1 MIPITLGILTL
12 IFSLIHLIPG
22 DPAMQIAGEGAR
34 PEDVAN
40 VRKALGLDQPLWKQ
54 YVTYIGNLARGDLG
68 RSFRTNESVAKEIAA
83 RYPATMQLAF
93 GAMFV
98 ALLVAFPLGIIS
110 AIYRNSWIDNVARF
124 FALIGVSMPSFW
136 FGPLLII
143 AFAINRQWFPVS
155 GREDGLKSL
164 VLPSVTMG
172 LALAAILTRM
182 IRVSLADELSQLY
195 VTTAIAKGV
204 TRGKAIFRH
213 ALKNAL
219 IPVITI
225 LALQFGSLLTGA
237 IITEQI
243 FSWPG
248 LGRLLIQ
255 SITTRDYPQVQAS
268 ILVIALT
275 YIMVNFIS
283 DLLYGVVDP
292 RIKLRVMKTLK
303 RLTRNFAFTAGLLL
317 TLVLVHRGA
326 SPRRCSRRTIRTS
339 RTRRGGWRR
348 RRRSI
353 RSASTT
359 SDATCSRA
367 SSSARACRCGSASA
381 WSSSR
386 R

>member
-1 MIPITLGILTL
+1 MIPITLGIITL

-22 DPAMQIAGEGAR
+22 DPAVQIAGEGAR
-34 PEDVAN
+34 PEDVAQ
-40 VRKALGLDQPLWKQ
+40 VRKDLGLDLPLWQQ
-54 YVTYIGNLARGDLG
+54 YVSYLGNLAKGDLG
-68 RSFRTNESVAKEIAA
+68 ISFRTRESVAKEIAV
-83 RYPATMQLAF
+83 RYPATMQLAA

-143 AFAINRQWFPVS
+143 AFAINHPWFPVS
-155 GREDGLKSL
+155 GREEGWKSL
-164 VLPSVTMG
+164 VLPSLTMG

-182 IRVSLADELSQLY
+182 IRVSLAEELNQLY

-204 TRGKAIFRH
+204 TRQKAIFRH

-255 SITTRDYPQVQAS
+255 SINTRDYPQVQAS

-292 RIKLRVMKTLK
+292 RIKLE
-303 RLTRNFAFTAGLLL
+303 
-317 TLVLVHRGA
+317 
-326 SPRRCSRRTIRTS
+326 
-339 RTRRGGWRR
+339 
-348 RRRSI
+348 
-353 RSASTT
+353 
-359 SDATCSRA
+359 
-367 SSSARACRCGSASA
+367 
-381 WSSSR
+381 
-386 R
+386 

>member
-1 MIPITLGILTL
+1 MTQYIIRRLLQMIPITLGILTL

-22 DPAMQIAGEGAR
+22 DPAVQIAGEGAR
-34 PEDVAN
+34 PQDVQKIRAE
-40 VRKALGLDQPLWKQ
+40 LGLDQPLWKQ
-54 YVTYIGNLARGDLG
+54 YVTYLGKLAHGDLG
-68 RSFRTNESVAKEIAA
+68 VSFRTNQSVAKEIAA

-124 FALIGVSMPSFW
+124 FALLGVSMPSFW

-143 AFAINRQWFPVS
+143 AFAINRTWFPVS
-155 GREDGLKSL
+155 GREEGFRSL
-164 VLPSVTMG
+164 VLPSLTMG

-182 IRVSLADELSQLY
+182 IRVSLAEELNQLY

-204 TRGKAIFRH
+204 TRSKAIFRH

-219 IPVITI
+219 IPVITVI
-225 LALQFGSLLTGA
+225 ALQFGSLLTGA

-275 YIMVNFIS
+275 YIMVNFFS

-292 RIKLRVMKTLK
+292 RIKLE
-303 RLTRNFAFTAGLLL
+303 
-317 TLVLVHRGA
+317 
-326 SPRRCSRRTIRTS
+326 
-339 RTRRGGWRR
+339 
-348 RRRSI
+348 
-353 RSASTT
+353 
-359 SDATCSRA
+359 
-367 SSSARACRCGSASA
+367 
-381 WSSSR
+381 
-386 R
+386 

>member
-1 MIPITLGILTL
+1 MTQYIIRRLLQMIPITLGILTL

-22 DPAMQIAGEGAR
+22 DPAAQIAGEGAR
-34 PEDVAN
+34 PQDIEN
-40 VRKALGLDQPLWKQ
+40 VRKALGLDKPLWKQ
-54 YVTYIGNLARGDLG
+54 YTTYLNNLAHGDLG
-68 RSFRTNESVAKEIAA
+68 RSFRTNESVATEIRD

-93 GAMFV
+93 GAMLV

-143 AFAINRQWFPVS
+143 AFAINREWFPVS
-155 GREDGLKSL
+155 GREDGLRSL

-172 LALAAILTRM
+172 LALSAILTRM
-182 IRVSLADELSQLY
+182 IRVSLAEELSQLY

-204 TRGKAIFRH
+204 SRSKAIFRH
-213 ALKNAL
+213 ALKNAM
-219 IPVITI
+219 IPVITV

-255 SITTRDYPQVQAS
+255 SISTRDYPQVQAS

-292 RIKLRVMKTLK
+292 RIKLE
-303 RLTRNFAFTAGLLL
+303 
-317 TLVLVHRGA
+317 
-326 SPRRCSRRTIRTS
+326 
-339 RTRRGGWRR
+339 
-348 RRRSI
+348 
-353 RSASTT
+353 
-359 SDATCSRA
+359 
-367 SSSARACRCGSASA
+367 
-381 WSSSR
+381 
-386 R
+386 

>member
-1 MIPITLGILTL
+1 MVQYVIRRLLQMVPITFGILTL
-12 IFSLIHLIPG
+12 VFSLIHLIPG
-22 DPAMQIAGEGAR
+22 DPALQIAGENAR
-34 PEDVAN
+34 PEDVQQ
-40 VRKALGLDQPLWKQ
+40 VRKALGLDKPLWTQ
-54 YVTYIGNLARGDLG
+54 YATYLGRVAHGDLG
-68 RSFRTNESVAKEIAA
+68 RSFQTNEAVTTQIKD
-83 RYPATMQLAF
+83 RYPATIELAF

-143 AFAINRQWFPVS
+143 AFAINHHWFPVS
-155 GREDGLKSL
+155 GRDEGLRSL
-164 VLPSVTMG
+164 VLPSLTMG

-182 IRVSLADELSQLY
+182 IRVSLAEELTQLY

-204 TRGKAIFRH
+204 TRAKAIFRH

-255 SITTRDYPQVQAS
+255 SISTRDYPQVQAS

-275 YIMVNFIS
+275 YILVNFIS
-283 DLLYGVVDP
+283 DLMYGVVDP
-292 RIKLRVMKTLK
+292 RVKL
-303 RLTRNFAFTAGLLL
+303 G
-317 TLVLVHRGA
+317 
-326 SPRRCSRRTIRTS
+326 
-339 RTRRGGWRR
+339 
-348 RRRSI
+348 
-353 RSASTT
+353 
-359 SDATCSRA
+359 
-367 SSSARACRCGSASA
+367 
-381 WSSSR
+381 
-386 R
+386 

>member
-1 MIPITLGILTL
+1 MTQYIIRRFLQMIPITLGIITL

-22 DPAMQIAGEGAR
+22 DPAVQIAGEGAR
-34 PEDVAN
+34 PEDVAQ
-40 VRKALGLDQPLWKQ
+40 VRKDLGLDLPLWQQ
-54 YVTYIGNLARGDLG
+54 YVTYLGNLAKGDLG
-68 RSFRTNESVAKEIAA
+68 ISFRTRESVAKEIAV
-83 RYPATMQLAF
+83 RYPATMQLAA

-143 AFAINRQWFPVS
+143 AFAINHPWFPVS
-155 GREDGLKSL
+155 GREEGWKSL
-164 VLPSVTMG
+164 VLPSLTMG

-182 IRVSLADELSQLY
+182 IRVSLAEELNQLY

-204 TRGKAIFRH
+204 TRQKAIFRH

-255 SITTRDYPQVQAS
+255 SINTRDYPQVQAS
-268 ILVIALT
+268 ILIIALT

-292 RIKLRVMKTLK
+292 RIKLE
-303 RLTRNFAFTAGLLL
+303 
-317 TLVLVHRGA
+317 
-326 SPRRCSRRTIRTS
+326 
-339 RTRRGGWRR
+339 
-348 RRRSI
+348 
-353 RSASTT
+353 
-359 SDATCSRA
+359 
-367 SSSARACRCGSASA
+367 
-381 WSSSR
+381 
-386 R
+386 

>member
-1 MIPITLGILTL
+1 MIQYIIRRLLQMIPITLGILTL
-12 IFSLIHLIPG
+12 VFSLIHLIPG
-22 DPAMQIAGEGAR
+22 DPAVQIAGEGAR
-34 PEDVAN
+34 PEDVVA

-54 YVTYIGNLARGDLG
+54 YVTYVTHLAKGDLG
-68 RSFRTNESVAKEIAA
+68 KSFRTNESVSKEIAA

-93 GAMFV
+93 GSMLV
-98 ALLVAFPLGIIS
+98 ALLVAFPLGILS
-110 AIYRNSWIDNVARF
+110 AIYRNTWIDNVTRF

-143 AFAINRQWFPVS
+143 AFAINHPIFPVS
-155 GREDGLKSL
+155 GREEGWKSL

-172 LALAAILTRM
+172 LALSAILTRM
-182 IRVSLADELSQLY
+182 IRVSLADELGQLY
-195 VTTAIAKGV
+195 VTTAVAKGV
-204 TRGKAIFRH
+204 TRTKAIFRH

-275 YIMVNFIS
+275 YIAVNFLS

-292 RIKLRVMKTLK
+292 RIKLE
-303 RLTRNFAFTAGLLL
+303 
-317 TLVLVHRGA
+317 
-326 SPRRCSRRTIRTS
+326 
-339 RTRRGGWRR
+339 
-348 RRRSI
+348 
-353 RSASTT
+353 
-359 SDATCSRA
+359 
-367 SSSARACRCGSASA
+367 
-381 WSSSR
+381 
-386 R
+386 

>member
-1 MIPITLGILTL
+1 MAQYIIRRLLQMIPITLGILTL

-34 PEDVAN
+34 PQDVAN

-54 YVTYIGNLARGDLG
+54 YVTYIGNLAQGDLG
-68 RSFRTNESVAKEIAA
+68 RSFRTNESVSKEIAA

-93 GAMFV
+93 GSMLV
-98 ALLVAFPLGIIS
+98 ALLVAFPLGIVS

-143 AFAINRQWFPVS
+143 AFAINHPWFPVS
-155 GREDGLKSL
+155 GREEGLKSL

-172 LALAAILTRM
+172 LALSAILTRM
-182 IRVSLADELSQLY
+182 IRVSLAEELNQLY

-292 RIKLRVMKTLK
+292 RIKLE
-303 RLTRNFAFTAGLLL
+303 
-317 TLVLVHRGA
+317 
-326 SPRRCSRRTIRTS
+326 
-339 RTRRGGWRR
+339 
-348 RRRSI
+348 
-353 RSASTT
+353 
-359 SDATCSRA
+359 
-367 SSSARACRCGSASA
+367 
-381 WSSSR
+381 
-386 R
+386 

>member
-1 MIPITLGILTL
+1 MLQRGLSRSLMTQYIIRRLLQMIPITLGILTL

-40 VRKALGLDQPLWKQ
+40 VRKALGLDQPLWQQ
-54 YVTYIGNLARGDLG
+54 YITYLNRLAHGDLG
-68 RSFRTNESVAKEIAA
+68 TSFRTNESVAKEIAV

-98 ALLVAFPLGIIS
+98 ALLVAFPLGIVS

-143 AFAINRQWFPVS
+143 AFAINREWFPVS
-155 GREDGLKSL
+155 GREEGLKSL
-164 VLPSVTMG
+164 VLPSITMG
-172 LALAAILTRM
+172 LALSAILTRM
-182 IRVSLADELSQLY
+182 IRVSLADELGQLY

-204 TRGKAIFRH
+204 TRGRAIFRH

-283 DLLYGVVDP
+283 DLLYGIVDP
-292 RIKLRVMKTLK
+292 RIKLE
-303 RLTRNFAFTAGLLL
+303 
-317 TLVLVHRGA
+317 
-326 SPRRCSRRTIRTS
+326 
-339 RTRRGGWRR
+339 
-348 RRRSI
+348 
-353 RSASTT
+353 
-359 SDATCSRA
+359 
-367 SSSARACRCGSASA
+367 
-381 WSSSR
+381 
-386 R
+386 

>member
-1 MIPITLGILTL
+1 MTQYIIRRLLQMIPITLGILTL

-54 YVTYIGNLARGDLG
+54 YVTYITNLAKGDLG
-68 RSFRTNESVAKEIAA
+68 TSFRTGGSVAREIGA

-93 GAMFV
+93 GSMVV

-143 AFAINRQWFPVS
+143 AFAINRTWFPVS
-155 GREDGLKSL
+155 GREEGLRSL

-182 IRVSLADELSQLY
+182 IRVSLADELNQLY

-204 TRGKAIFRH
+204 TRAKAIFRH

-292 RIKLRVMKTLK
+292 RIKLQ
-303 RLTRNFAFTAGLLL
+303 
-317 TLVLVHRGA
+317 
-326 SPRRCSRRTIRTS
+326 
-339 RTRRGGWRR
+339 
-348 RRRSI
+348 
-353 RSASTT
+353 
-359 SDATCSRA
+359 
-367 SSSARACRCGSASA
+367 
-381 WSSSR
+381 
-386 R
+386 

>member
-1 MIPITLGILTL
+1 MTQYILRRILQMIPITLGILTL
-12 IFSLIHLIPG
+12 VFSLIHLIPG
-22 DPAMQIAGEGAR
+22 DPAESIAGENAR
-34 PEDVAN
+34 PEDVAQ
-40 VRKALGLDQPLWKQ
+40 VRKNLGLDQPIWTQ
-54 YVTYIGNLARGDLG
+54 YVHYLGRVAHGDLG
-68 RSFRTNESVAKEIAA
+68 TSFRTGDKVSTAIRE
-83 RYPATMQLAF
+83 RYPATIELAL

-98 ALLVAFPLGIIS
+98 ALLVAFPLGMIS

-143 AFAINRQWFPVS
+143 AFSINHTWFPVS
-155 GREDGLKSL
+155 GREEGLKSL

-182 IRVSLADELSQLY
+182 IRVSVAEELGQLY

-204 TRGKAIFRH
+204 TRTRAIFRH
-213 ALKNAL
+213 ALKNAM
-219 IPVITI
+219 IPVITV

-255 SITTRDYPQVQAS
+255 SIQTRDYPQVQAS

-275 YIMVNFIS
+275 YILVNFLS

-292 RIKLRVMKTLK
+292 RIKLE
-303 RLTRNFAFTAGLLL
+303 
-317 TLVLVHRGA
+317 
-326 SPRRCSRRTIRTS
+326 
-339 RTRRGGWRR
+339 
-348 RRRSI
+348 
-353 RSASTT
+353 
-359 SDATCSRA
+359 
-367 SSSARACRCGSASA
+367 
-381 WSSSR
+381 
-386 R
+386 

>member
-1 MIPITLGILTL
+1 MTQYIIRRLLQMIPITLGILTL

-22 DPAMQIAGEGAR
+22 DPAAQIAGEGAR
-34 PEDVAN
+34 PQDIEN
-40 VRKALGLDQPLWKQ
+40 VRKALGLDEPLWKQ
-54 YVTYIGNLARGDLG
+54 YVTYLSNLARGDLG
-68 RSFRTNESVAKEIAA
+68 RSFRTNELVSTEIRE

-93 GAMFV
+93 GAMLV

-143 AFAINRQWFPVS
+143 AFAINREWFPVS
-155 GREDGLKSL
+155 GREEGWRSL

-172 LALAAILTRM
+172 LALSAILTRM
-182 IRVSLADELSQLY
+182 IRVSLAEELNQLY

-204 TRGKAIFRH
+204 SRTKAIFRH
-213 ALKNAL
+213 ALKNAM
-219 IPVITI
+219 IPVITV

-255 SITTRDYPQVQAS
+255 SIATRDYPQVQAS

-275 YIMVNFIS
+275 YIMVNFLA
-283 DLLYGVVDP
+283 DLLYGVADP
-292 RIKLRVMKTLK
+292 RIKLE
-303 RLTRNFAFTAGLLL
+303 
-317 TLVLVHRGA
+317 
-326 SPRRCSRRTIRTS
+326 
-339 RTRRGGWRR
+339 
-348 RRRSI
+348 
-353 RSASTT
+353 
-359 SDATCSRA
+359 
-367 SSSARACRCGSASA
+367 
-381 WSSSR
+381 
-386 R
+386 

>member
-1 MIPITLGILTL
+1 MTQYIIRRLLQMIPITLGILTL

-22 DPAMQIAGEGAR
+22 DPAAQIAGEGAR
-34 PEDVAN
+34 PQDIEN
-40 VRKALGLDQPLWKQ
+40 VRKALGLDKPLWKQ
-54 YVTYIGNLARGDLG
+54 YTTYLNNLAHGDLG
-68 RSFRTNESVAKEIAA
+68 RSFRTNESVATEIRD
-83 RYPATMQLAF
+83 RYPATMQLAL
-93 GAMFV
+93 GAMLV

-143 AFAINRQWFPVS
+143 AFAINREWFPVS
-155 GREDGLKSL
+155 GREDGLRSL

-172 LALAAILTRM
+172 LALSAILTRM
-182 IRVSLADELSQLY
+182 IRVSLAEELSQLY

-204 TRGKAIFRH
+204 SRSKAIFRH
-213 ALKNAL
+213 ALKNAM
-219 IPVITI
+219 IPVITV

-255 SITTRDYPQVQAS
+255 SISTRDYPQVQAS

-292 RIKLRVMKTLK
+292 RIKLE
-303 RLTRNFAFTAGLLL
+303 
-317 TLVLVHRGA
+317 
-326 SPRRCSRRTIRTS
+326 
-339 RTRRGGWRR
+339 
-348 RRRSI
+348 
-353 RSASTT
+353 
-359 SDATCSRA
+359 
-367 SSSARACRCGSASA
+367 
-381 WSSSR
+381 
-386 R
+386 

>member
-1 MIPITLGILTL
+1 MTQYIIRRLLQMIPITLGILTL

-54 YVTYIGNLARGDLG
+54 YVTYITNLAKGDLG
-68 RSFRTNESVAKEIAA
+68 TSFRTGEKVSKEISA

-93 GAMFV
+93 GSMLV

-182 IRVSLADELSQLY
+182 IRVSLADELGQLY

-204 TRGKAIFRH
+204 TRSKAIFRH

-292 RIKLRVMKTLK
+292 RIKLQ
-303 RLTRNFAFTAGLLL
+303 
-317 TLVLVHRGA
+317 
-326 SPRRCSRRTIRTS
+326 
-339 RTRRGGWRR
+339 
-348 RRRSI
+348 
-353 RSASTT
+353 
-359 SDATCSRA
+359 
-367 SSSARACRCGSASA
+367 
-381 WSSSR
+381 
-386 R
+386 

>member
-1 MIPITLGILTL
+1 MTQYIIRRLIQMIPITLGILTL
-12 IFSLIHLIPG
+12 VFSLIHLIPG
-22 DPAMQIAGEGAR
+22 DPAVQIAGEGAR
-34 PEDVAN
+34 PEDIAQ
-40 VRKALGLDQPLWKQ
+40 VRKALGLDRPLWEQ
-54 YVTYIGNLARGDLG
+54 YVTYLGSLARGDLG
-68 RSFRTNESVAKEIAA
+68 KSFRTGENVSEAIRT

-93 GAMFV
+93 GAMLV
-98 ALLVAFPLGIIS
+98 ALAVAFPLGIIS
-110 AIYRNSWIDNVARF
+110 AIYRNSWIDNLARF

-143 AFAINRQWFPVS
+143 AFAINRTWFPVS
-155 GREDGLKSL
+155 GREEGLRSI
-164 VLPSVTMG
+164 VLPSLTMG

-182 IRVSLADELSQLY
+182 IRTSLADELGQLY
-195 VTTAIAKGV
+195 VTTAVAKGV

-219 IPVITI
+219 IPVITVV
-225 LALQFGSLLTGA
+225 ALQFGSLLTGA

-292 RIKLRVMKTLK
+292 RIKLE
-303 RLTRNFAFTAGLLL
+303 
-317 TLVLVHRGA
+317 
-326 SPRRCSRRTIRTS
+326 
-339 RTRRGGWRR
+339 
-348 RRRSI
+348 
-353 RSASTT
+353 
-359 SDATCSRA
+359 
-367 SSSARACRCGSASA
+367 
-381 WSSSR
+381 
-386 R
+386 